1 VLQPAY
7 AARLDHALKAT
18 RAVHKP
24 GEIVRAEIVLIRISR
39 FDIGA
44 LQHLEF
50 AAIGALLSRPSGDER
65 LVHCLGLRAQEL
77 DRIVVGEVRDGA
89 AALETLKAWNTGHPG
104 GLCTLHAN
112 TAEEALRRLEDL
124 ILEVASEPPRRS
136 IGAAVDLIV
145 HMARTQAGRRVEGL
159 VAVAGNEDGQY
170 LSRDL

>member
-1 VLQPAY
+1 M
-7 AARLDHALKAT
+7 
-18 RAVHKP
+18 
-24 GEIVRAEIVLIRISR
+24 
-39 FDIGA
+39 
-44 LQHLEF
+44 
-50 AAIGALLSRPSGDER
+50 
-65 LVHCLGLRAQEL
+65 
-77 DRIVVGEVRDGA
+77 VGEVRDGA